1 MKNGDIV
8 EIDSDLNA
16 YSYPINLSGLSE
28 NIESV
33 KYNKNIMVD
42 KKRILVDMEIKADEK
57 KTNILAE
64 ISFEKDIPTMNVIQK
79 GINED
84 ILNVDYETEEVFTR
98 SYVDK
103 KTVISIRDTKKFDLK
118 NRLVLSNK
126 DPIYFVDNIKK
137 Y

>member
-57 KTNILAE
+57 KTDILAE